1 MAAFPEGHR
10 DSVRTWRQYRQE
22 KSAPVIIIT
31 AREEETDAVLSLE
44 LAIAKALV
52 EAHDGRIEVSADVG
66 KGTTFTIWLPIY
78 PRNLK

>member
-10 DSVRTWRQYRQE
+10 DSVRTWRQFRQE
-22 KSAPVIIIT
+22 KSTPVIIIS

-52 EAHDGRIEVSADVG
+52 EAMTAGSKSVRMLG
-66 KGTTFTIWLPIY
+66 KEQLLQSGYQFIQEI
-78 PRNLK
+78 